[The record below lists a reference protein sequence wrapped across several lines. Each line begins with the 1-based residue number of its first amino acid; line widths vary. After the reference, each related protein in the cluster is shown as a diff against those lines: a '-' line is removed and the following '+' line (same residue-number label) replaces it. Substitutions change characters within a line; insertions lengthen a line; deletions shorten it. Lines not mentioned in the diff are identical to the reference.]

1 MSKSKFRIQNST
13 QNLVLECQIEI
24 GNSNSKDEIQNFKS
38 NVQIAADAVVVALLI
53 MLFAEGR
60 PGGRT
65 IKRISSQ
72 SRLDKNQIEVKS
84 N

>member
-24 GNSNSKDEIQNFKS
+24 ENSNSKDEIQNFKS

-60 PGGRT
+60 PRGRT
-65 IKRISSQ
+65 TKRLSSQ